1 MKKKFKK
8 LLMKLVEHQKS
19 YNTTQIFVQ
28 EVFTMSGTMHN
39 SRTQLDADKI
49 KKLKEE
55 NKNIQKCFEI
65 FD

>member
-1 MKKKFKK
+1 
-8 LLMKLVEHQKS
+8 
-19 YNTTQIFVQ
+19 
-28 EVFTMSGTMHN
+28 MSGTMHN